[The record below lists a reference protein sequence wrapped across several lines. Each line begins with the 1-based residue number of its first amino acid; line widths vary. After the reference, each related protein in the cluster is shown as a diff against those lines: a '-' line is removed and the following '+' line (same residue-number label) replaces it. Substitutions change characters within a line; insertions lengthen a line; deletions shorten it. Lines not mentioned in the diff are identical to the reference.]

1 MATTKP
7 LGLDEL
13 IARRRP
19 QRANETLLPDTIRWL
34 AGLPGDVRPK
44 QLPIE
49 FPRICN
55 ELARHWT
62 NARDCLAYLEDLV
75 MDRRGGRTGFVFDIA
90 LEIAGLKDHYETVVH
105 PTQQTV
111 WDLIIAQ
118 HH

>member
-1 MATTKP
+1 MAVTKQ
-7 LGLDEL
+7 LSQEEL

-19 QRANETLLPDTIRWL
+19 QPANEVLQPDTIRWL
-34 AGLPGDVRPK
+34 ASLPGDVRPK

-55 ELARHWT
+55 ELARRWPSP
-62 NARDCLAYLEDLV
+62 RECLSCLEDLV

-111 WDLIIAQ
+111 WDLIVSQ